1 MKNDPLTYIRYA
13 LEAFGLSIL
22 LLIFWILPASAAS
35 NFGGWIGGTIGPR
48 LAASRK
54 ARRNLERALPDLN
67 EQRKDDVIK
76 GMWENL
82 GRVIAEY
89 SHLEALSIDTEIIG
103 REHLE
108 SALDNPKGAIF
119 FGAHFGNWEINAP
132 AILTQCDTAVDISY
146 RAPNNPWS
154 DALLMRARTM
164 GGRITAHA
172 KSRQGGKSMMDTI
185 KEGGHLGILIDQKY
199 NQGLSLPFFGV
210 EAMTNP
216 FFVQLA
222 QKYGCALVPIRNT
235 RLDGATFSLSVY
247 EPVEVFET
255 DGSPR
260 AIEDVIAEA
269 HTLLESFIKEN
280 PEQWLWLH
288 RRWSDG
294 PKDNEHDKTL

>member
-1 MKNDPLTYIRYA
+1 MENPLFKHIRYGFEA
-13 LEAFGLSIL
+13 LGLSIM
-22 LLIFWILPASAAS
+22 LLIFWLLPAQAAS
-35 NFGGWIGGTIGPR
+35 DFGGWVGRNIGPR

-54 ARRNLERALPDLN
+54 ARRNLERAMPELD
-67 EQRKDDVIK
+67 ERRKGEIIT

-82 GRVIAEY
+82 GRVMAEY
-89 SHLEALSIDTEIIG
+89 PHLEALSLDTEIIG

-108 SALDNPKGAIF
+108 TALENPKGVIF

-154 DALLMRARTM
+154 DALLMRMRAM

-185 KEGGHLGILIDQKY
+185 KEGGALGILIDQKY
-199 NQGLSLPFFGV
+199 NQGLSVPFFGV

-222 QKYGCALVPIRNT
+222 QKYGCSLVPIRNK
-235 RLDGATFSLSVY
+235 RLDGATFSLTVY
-247 EPVEVFET
+247 EPIEVEGKSVEEVISEAHALLEVF
-255 DGSPR
+255 
-260 AIEDVIAEA
+260 
-269 HTLLESFIKEN
+269 IKKN

-294 PKDNEHDKTL
+294 PKDKKNDEKL